1 MPERLAKYLWAALC
15 WALVI
20 AALWLA
26 LRFLLPWLAP
36 FLVALGA
43 AALMEPAVGTLA
55 RHGWRRSVAA
65 GLVTLAVLA
74 AAVGAV
80 YALASKG
87 MDMLTDFARQVPE
100 LVASAEQTLARLE
113 ARMLE
118 CLELLLPGLRPG
130 AGER

>member
-80 YALASKG
+80 YALAS
-87 MDMLTDFARQVPE
+87 
-100 LVASAEQTLARLE
+100 
-113 ARMLE
+113 
-118 CLELLLPGLRPG
+118 
-130 AGER
+130 

>member
-43 AALMEPAVGTLA
+43 AALMEPAVGALA
-55 RHGWRRSVAA
+55 RHGWNADAIVRIDSTTGTVW
-65 GLVTLAVLA
+65 
-74 AAVGAV
+74 
-80 YALASKG
+80 
-87 MDMLTDFARQVPE
+87 LTGQGREPG
-100 LVASAEQTLARLE
+100 EQPYQTHLYRVN
-113 ARMLE
+113 
-118 CLELLLPGLRPG
+118 GNG
-130 AGER
+130 

>member
-43 AALMEPAVGTLA
+43 AALMEPAVGALA
-55 RHGWRRSVAA
+55 RHGWRMTRFRTSCLRVA
-65 GLVTLAVLA
+65 
-74 AAVGAV
+74 
-80 YALASKG
+80 K
-87 MDMLTDFARQVPE
+87 R
-100 LVASAEQTLARLE
+100 ARLR
-113 ARMLE
+113 AAIWLFLSRTLISTSSI
-118 CLELLLPGLRPG
+118 
-130 AGER
+130 

>member
-43 AALMEPAVGTLA
+43 AALMEPAVRA
-55 RHGWRRSVAA
+55 MVRHGWRRSVAA
-65 GLVTLAVLA
+65 GLLTLAVLIGQ
-74 AAVGAV
+74 VQSV
-80 YALASKG
+80 QEDLERRSLS
-87 MDMLTDFARQVPE
+87 LTDD
-100 LVASAEQTLARLE
+100 L
-113 ARMLE
+113 
-118 CLELLLPGLRPG
+118 
-130 AGER
+130 